1 MNNQTQ
7 TAIEAINHLART
19 ERGRQALAILAD
31 LHDVGVHLDNANS
44 EALRTVVEVMTSHQL
59 NGTISDLL
67 NPYESQ

>member
-7 TAIEAINHLART
+7 ALINSINLLART

-44 EALRTVVEVMTSHQL
+44 EALRAVVEVMTSHQI
-59 NGTISDLL
+59 NGTLYELL
-67 NPYESQ
+67 YPYES